1 MTVMKVFLSILNEM
15 YAFPGHPNIRLF
27 ITHGGLGSTQESMFH
42 GVPVLGLPVF
52 GDQVGDSQAT
62 R

>member
-1 MTVMKVFLSILNEM
+1 MTVVKVLFSILNEM
-15 YAFPGHPNIRLF
+15 YLFPGHPNIRLF
-27 ITHGGLGSTQESMFH
+27 ITHGGIFSTQESTFH

-52 GDQVGDSQAT
+52 GDQVGDKQAT